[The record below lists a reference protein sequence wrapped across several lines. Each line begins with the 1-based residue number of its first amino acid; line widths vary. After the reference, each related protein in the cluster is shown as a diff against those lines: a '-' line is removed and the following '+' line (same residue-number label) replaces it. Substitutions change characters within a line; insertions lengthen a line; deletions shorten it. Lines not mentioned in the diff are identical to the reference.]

1 MNKFRH
7 EYKYAVSISRAAV
20 LRERAAAV
28 MLPDSHVGTDGSY
41 HVRSLYFDTPYDDC
55 CFENE
60 SGVDNRH
67 KYRIRVYG
75 RGESDISLEI
85 KSKRAGMTL
94 KESCHILR
102 EEFDTLVSDLP
113 LFPADS
119 QPEPLRKFLIARES
133 LVLRPKVIV
142 DYDRIP
148 FVYPDGNVRM
158 TLDMNLCSSNHTELF
173 LEEHTDARPVLKE
186 GQALMELKFD
196 DFIPGFLLNALSLDG
211 LRRTSFSK
219 YYLCRKFN
227 LDGRD
232 IYDF

>member
-1 MNKFRH
+1 MSKFRH
-7 EYKYAVSISRAAV
+7 EYKYSINLSQAEI

-28 MLPDSHVGTDGSY
+28 MLPDSHADAGGGY

-75 RGESDISLEI
+75 QDSPVISLEI
-85 KSKRAGMTL
+85 KSKLYGMTL
-94 KESCHILR
+94 KESCRITR
-102 EEFDTLVSDLP
+102 EEFEALISDLP
-113 LFPADS
+113 LFPS
-119 QPEPLRKFLIARES
+119 GQQPDALRKFLIARERF
-133 LVLRPKVIV
+133 VLRPKVIV

-173 LEEHTDARPVLKE
+173 FEKHTDARPVLSE
-186 GQALMELKFD
+186 GQELMELKFD
-196 DFIPGFLLNALSLDG
+196 EFIPGFLLNALSLSG